1 MAEETKPDVQN
12 TPEPKTDPQPKTYS
26 EAEYNALKSQLDS
39 LKQSAKDNEDFKE
52 KFEQSEQARKDFE
65 HKTKVSAFVKSLG
78 LKDDIYEKYV
88 ENLILEKGLKFENDK
103 LIGGDDIV
111 KGERIVYHVGMTAGA
126 ETVFH
131 NFHLIGAARTYH
143 RTSGNIKVDNAH
155 IAVRVGAKCIFIVA
169 EAVFDAAW
177 CILFKLENFGN
188 FGKGKYTLNGI
199 DHTVGIGVKCAQVE
213 ITLYDSF
220 SCDSLY
226 FAVGYGYVKL

>member
-111 KGERIVYHVGMTAGA
+111 SSFRKAHADAFRPNMTDGVSAP
-126 ETVFH
+126 
-131 NFHLIGAARTYH
+131 
-143 RTSGNIKVDNAH
+143 TSGNAPPVMDGVTKAFLARNPDIK
-155 IAVRVGAKCIFIVA
+155 I
-169 EAVFDAAW
+169 
-177 CILFKLENFGN
+177 
-188 FGKGKYTLNGI
+188 
-199 DHTVGIGVKCAQVE
+199 
-213 ITLYDSF
+213 
-220 SCDSLY
+220 
-226 FAVGYGYVKL
+226 

>member
-111 KGERIVYHVGMTAGA
+111 SSFREAHADAFRPNMTDGVSAP
-126 ETVFH
+126 
-131 NFHLIGAARTYH
+131 
-143 RTSGNIKVDNAH
+143 TSGNAPPVMDGVTKAFLARNPDIK
-155 IAVRVGAKCIFIVA
+155 I
-169 EAVFDAAW
+169 
-177 CILFKLENFGN
+177 
-188 FGKGKYTLNGI
+188 
-199 DHTVGIGVKCAQVE
+199 
-213 ITLYDSF
+213 
-220 SCDSLY
+220 
-226 FAVGYGYVKL
+226 